1 MQLGTRW
8 TVGDEPPAAVPPTL
22 RAQIA
27 AVEET
32 LPEGQLATVGRPRWT
47 LTWLEGRPV
56 AELDSG
62 VIVTL
67 DASGTAVV
75 RTDPDDEFRAH

>member
-8 TVGDEPPAAVPPTL
+8 TSGDEPPKAVPDAL
-22 RAQIA
+22 RRGIRSVDDATPGD
-27 AVEET
+27 E
-32 LPEGQLATVGRPRWT
+32 LGQPRPRWT
-47 LTWLEGRPV
+47 LTWLEGRPI

-67 DASGTAVV
+67 GDDGEPVV
-75 RTDPDDEFRAH
+75 RHDPEDGFG

>member
-8 TVGDEPPAAVPPTL
+8 DAFATPPTAVPDAL

-27 AVEET
+27 AVERLLSNDQIDHQPT
-32 LPEGQLATVGRPRWT
+32 PRWT
-47 LTWLEGRPV
+47 LTWLEGRPI

-62 VIVTL
+62 VIVSL
-67 DASGTAVV
+67 DADGHAVV
-75 RTDPDDEFRAH
+75 RHDPEDEFG